1 MKQFRRISLGYNAW
15 FRDGQDTDKRDFNFV
30 KITKVVVK
38 MGGSDKDVELSL
50 HINKREASYFDIK
63 FDTARCKEC
72 GLEEIVLQLFG
83 EAKDLKNG
91 SHIYHVVDVEQYV
104 EECKEKKDN

>member
-1 MKQFRRISLGYNAW
+1 MTNKSINNNFLW
-15 FRDGQDTDKRDFNFV
+15 FV
-30 KITKVVVK
+30 KSIFLDCIAQST
-38 MGGSDKDVELSL
+38 
-50 HINKREASYFDIK
+50 IFCAAISYFDIK

>member
-1 MKQFRRISLGYNAW
+1 MLGL
-15 FRDGQDTDKRDFNFV
+15 DGQDTDKRDFNFV

-83 EAKDLKNG
+83 EPKDANDAKEAKEAKSG
-91 SHIYHVVDVEQYV
+91 SYIYNVVDVEQYV

>member
-1 MKQFRRISLGYNAW
+1 M
-15 FRDGQDTDKRDFNFV
+15 
-30 KITKVVVK
+30 
-38 MGGSDKDVELSL
+38 ELSL
-50 HINKREASYFDIK
+50 HINKREASYFDIT

-83 EAKDLKNG
+83 EAKDLKDSKEVKEAKNG